1 MYFDYKCCKL
11 LPLQD
16 MSLVNEV
23 DMALFAI
30 PRLMVG
36 SSMFVPWYYKSIVW
50 GNYFLN
56 DTVKKVAKL
65 LTFEGKNSKNFNSI
79 KVWIWIL
86 KKSRKT
92 NKSLGKQVVANK

>member
-56 DTVKKVAKL
+56 DTVKTVGKW
-65 LTFEGKNSKNFNSI
+65 LTFEGKTSKILNFV
-79 KVWIWIL
+79 KVWDL
-86 KKSRKT
+86 NLEKVKK
-92 NKSLGKQVVANK
+92 NK

>member
-11 LPLQD
+11 QLQD

-50 GNYFLN
+50 GNYLLN
-56 DTVKKVAKL
+56 DTVKNVGKMINFWRQKFQKFKL
-65 LTFEGKNSKNFNSI
+65 C
-79 KVWIWIL
+79 
-86 KKSRKT
+86 R
-92 NKSLGKQVVANK
+92 SLGSKSWKSQEKQINPKENK